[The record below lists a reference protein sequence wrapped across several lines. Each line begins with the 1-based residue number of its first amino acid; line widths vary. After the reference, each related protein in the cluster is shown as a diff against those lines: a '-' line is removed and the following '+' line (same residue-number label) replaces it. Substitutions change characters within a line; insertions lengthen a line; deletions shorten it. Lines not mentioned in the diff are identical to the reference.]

1 MSTFSLNI
9 DMDNAAF
16 DGDNIGPE
24 LARILR
30 KLASK
35 VEVDRASLS
44 ELAELMSSV
53 VHDVN
58 GNNVG
63 DVYIEVDLDDDDVP
77 DPEEAREAIRQ
88 DLARYDLT
96 REALVAFLE
105 GALSIQCYDGE
116 TADMLFEELVENIY
130 DGTTDISTFE
140 AFLEQF
146 E

>member
-9 DMDNAAF
+9 DMNNAAF
-16 DGDNIGPE
+16 DGDDIGPE

-30 KLASK
+30 KLADK
-35 VEVDRASLS
+35 VDVDRESLAD
-44 ELAELMSSV
+44 LAGLMSAS

-63 DVYIEVDLDDDDVP
+63 DVYLEVDLDDDAP
-77 DPEEAREAIRQ
+77 DPEEEREAIRQ
-88 DLARYDLT
+88 QLASYDLT

-116 TADMLFEELVENIY
+116 TADMLFEDLVENIY

-140 AFLEQF
+140 AFMEQF
-146 E
+146 A